1 MECYAYQRRQ
11 CQPGGWKDGR
21 EGELGVI
28 GTVAPGAGVLDRSM
42 CSALGGG
49 DLSKALSTAYKGA
62 IAKAESEVRWV
73 GGWVG
78 SWMGGWM
85 GGRICLSLH
94 GKNFPI
100 YGELHSYVCIA
111 SKWRIRTFS
120 KTALKFDPL
129 VDISQ

>member
-1 MECYAYQRRQ
+1 M
-11 CQPGGWKDGR
+11 
-21 EGELGVI
+21 I

-85 GGRICLSLH
+85 GWENMSELTWQE
-94 GKNFPI
+94 FPD
-100 YGELHSYVCIA
+100 L
-111 SKWRIRTFS
+111 R
-120 KTALKFDPL
+120 
-129 VDISQ
+129 